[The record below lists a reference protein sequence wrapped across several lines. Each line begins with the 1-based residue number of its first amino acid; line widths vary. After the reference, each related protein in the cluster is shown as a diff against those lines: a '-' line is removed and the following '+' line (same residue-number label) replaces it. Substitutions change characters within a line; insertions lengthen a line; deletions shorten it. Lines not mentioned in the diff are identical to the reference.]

1 MCKKRAFTL
10 AEIIIVVLLS
20 TIVLS
25 VVYKLFSGVMGQMF
39 KSSNKMTNLRAAS
52 LILERMKNDIRCS
65 VIPVDKENHTDEP
78 VIDIANGEFSFVTT
92 SSDGTDSNSEDRRR
106 VKYKLDGNELRRS
119 SEEGSADRKISSAKV
134 ASFNVTLEPE
144 CDMETS
150 RYITVTI
157 IVDNE
162 LDSTSRSFNSKN
174 NQVKLQAVLYPR
186 FFSKAL
192 TEEEKYWYSTKPGN

>member
-1 MCKKRAFTL
+1 MNKKRAFTL
-10 AEIIIVVLLS
+10 TEIIIVVVLS
-20 TIVLS
+20 TIVLG

-65 VIPVDKENHTDEP
+65 AIPIDDSEDSVIEED
-78 VIDIANGEFSFVTT
+78 EFSFITT
-92 SSDGTDSNSEDRRR
+92 SLDGTDNISADEPRRR
-106 VKYKLDGNELRRS
+106 VTYKLDGNELRRS
-119 SEEGSADRKISSAKV
+119 SEGGSSDRKISSAKV
-134 ASFNVTLEPE
+134 SSFSVTLEPG
-144 CDMETS
+144 CTKETS

-162 LDSTSRSFNSKN
+162 LDSTSRGFSSKS

-186 FFSKAL
+186 FFSKAR
-192 TEEEKYWYSTKPGN
+192 TEEEIHWYDTYIE